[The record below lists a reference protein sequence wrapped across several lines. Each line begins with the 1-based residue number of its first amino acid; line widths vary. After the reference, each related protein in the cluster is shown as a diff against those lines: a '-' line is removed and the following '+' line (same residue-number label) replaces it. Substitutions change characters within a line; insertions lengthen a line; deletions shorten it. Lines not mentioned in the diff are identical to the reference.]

1 MSEEREEI
9 SSTVEVCTEPEPD
22 TEPDESEEE
31 SEEESSES
39 DESDEESEES
49 EELDDESDDEYET
62 LMEDILDSS
71 KDLKDPGIDEEFKN
85 SDDENTSTD
94 GDAVSVE
101 DSDTEE
107 SLTNELEQ
115 IKQELQAQRDVLY
128 SPVDGYYERKLK
140 LRNKLFRAEYMMKK
154 YSSDLES
161 TPFWTPKESD
171 EFKTKHQGKSH
182 EELYEISKLKYDRA
196 LENLQEHKR
205 EHRDLIDRLSYL
217 KRAKDTIKSN
227 LLDYRVNKE
236 VERCFSLSTCVKWGT
251 LFIALSIAAYNGY

>member
-9 SSTVEVCTEPEPD
+9 KSTVEVCTEPEPD

-31 SEEESSES
+31 SEESSES

-49 EELDDESDDEYET
+49 EELDDDSDEEYET

-94 GDAVSVE
+94 DVSVE

-161 TPFWTPKESD
+161 TPLWTPKESD

-205 EHRDLIDRLSYL
+205 EHRDLSDRVSYL
-217 KRAKDTIKSN
+217 KRTKRTIKN
-227 LLDYRVNKE
+227 YLFNYRTKKE
-236 VERCFSLSTCVKWGT
+236 AERWTCFSLSTCVKWGT